1 MKSRTWMWRTAVYL
15 LAASAVTIG
24 AAAQDNLMSRNK
36 HHKYRLIDMGTLGG
50 PMGYIN
56 SQGNGGPYIN
66 HPGAVVGVAQTTVSI
81 PSQNNPY
88 ACFPGPN
95 VNHAILWRNGH
106 SIELPTLPPA
116 DQNCSGTN
124 SMGIND
130 RGDITYQSEIDVI
143 DPLLGVKEIHSVV
156 WNNGT
161 LADLGTMGGNATA
174 SLGMNNR
181 GQVVGFSLNATPD
194 PYSFYGLFFE
204 GSSNSTQTRA
214 FLWQHGTMRDLGTL
228 GGPDAAAVLVN
239 NNGDVMGFSY
249 TNDIPN
255 ETTGIPTIDPFLWR
269 NGSMIDLG
277 TLGGTITQAIGVNS
291 QGQLAGQ
298 GNLAGDTT
306 QHPFFWDRGHL
317 MDLGTFGG
325 SNGAANSLNDSGE
338 VVGVADFPG
347 DQLHHA
353 FLWKRGVMT
362 DLGTLGTN
370 SIAFT
375 NNSQGQV
382 AGAVRLNDT
391 TVHAFLWEKGGPMV
405 DLNDLVSPRS
415 DVVLLS
421 PNAIGDNGE
430 IAVNGLPV
438 GCGDVDVCGHPYVLV
453 PDGDADD
460 DVEARIAASRLRAAI
475 SHGDP
480 STENKAIP
488 LYSPA
493 PRNSE
498 ASPANGIVPSPDRFG
513 RPRLPGQSVTPR
525 N

>member
-1 MKSRTWMWRTAVYL
+1 MKFRTWMWTTAVYL
-15 LAASAVTIG
+15 LATLAVTIG
-24 AAAQDNLMSRNK
+24 LEAQGNTQGGK

-66 HPGAVVGVAQTTVSI
+66 SAGAVVGVAQTTVSI

-106 SIELPTLPPA
+106 SVELPTLPPA
-116 DQNCSGTN
+116 EQNCSGTN

-130 RGDITYQSEIDVI
+130 RDDITYQSEIDVI

-156 WNNGT
+156 WKNGT
-161 LADLGTMGGNATA
+161 LADLGTLGGNATA
-174 SLGMNNR
+174 SLGINNR
-181 GQVVGFSLNATPD
+181 GQVVGFSLNVIAD
-194 PYSFYGLFFE
+194 PFSFYGLFFE

-214 FLWQHGTMRDLGTL
+214 FLWQHGTMSDLGTL

-269 NGSMIDLG
+269 NGRMIDLG
-277 TLGGTITQAIGVNS
+277 NLGGTITQAIGLNS
-291 QGQLAGQ
+291 HGQLAGQ

-306 QHPFFWDRGHL
+306 QHPFFWDRGQM

-347 DQLHHA
+347 DQVHHA

-370 SIAFT
+370 STGFT
-375 NNSQGQV
+375 NNSQGQIV
-382 AGAVRLNDT
+382 GGSGVNDT
-391 TVHAFLWEKGGPMV
+391 TVHAFLWEKHGPMV
-405 DLNDLVSPRS
+405 DLNDLVSPKS
-415 DVVLLS
+415 DVVLQF
-421 PNAIGDNGE
+421 PNAIADNGE

-438 GCGDVDVCGHPYVLV
+438 GCDNVDVCGHPYVLI

-460 DVEARIAASRLRAAI
+460 DVEARIAASQIRAAT
-475 SHGDP
+475 SQDASSMKHGSETSLSQIERSRETKRQFDRVP
-480 STENKAIP
+480 GQAAP
-488 LYSPA
+488 L
-493 PRNSE
+493 
-498 ASPANGIVPSPDRFG
+498 
-513 RPRLPGQSVTPR
+513 RLPGQPVAAGD
-525 N
+525 